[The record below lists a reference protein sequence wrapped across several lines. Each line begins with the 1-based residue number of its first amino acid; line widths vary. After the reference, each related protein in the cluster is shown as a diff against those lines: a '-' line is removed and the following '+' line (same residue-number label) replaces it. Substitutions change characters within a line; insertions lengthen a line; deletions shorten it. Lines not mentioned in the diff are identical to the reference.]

1 MMQQPVIRL
10 TKAQIMLFGSLIL
23 CTGFVA
29 LLYLTESFFVAL
41 EPLSKP
47 ALIRSMRNKGIDAY
61 PAITPQIILMR
72 NHLQPLTTLKG
83 PRVLPLGGIA
93 HKTTVFCQEADDM
106 ITYNSDRYGFRNE
119 DSLWDK
125 IIDVVAVGDSFVQ
138 GACMNEDD
146 HLVSALRSTWP
157 KTLNLGSFGNG
168 PLANL
173 ATASEYALEKKPK
186 YILWFYVAN
195 DLAIDLPLEERS
207 VILAS
212 YLKNPRFSQNLRAT
226 QESIDQTL
234 TGFLLEEIGRLE
246 NEAMPQTGFMGFLA
260 LEKLQ
265 NQLRRWQDKVLAPSA
280 PDFPEAFD
288 YDRQNSIDYNR
299 HSHIVAE
306 AADRAKAV
314 GSELIFVLIPD
325 ARMYRPVANPDA
337 QPRMHVEKMIAS
349 VESIGVQTINLYE
362 IFASEKNPMKF
373 FAGLGGYYGHFN
385 RAGYKKAGNALVSE
399 LTAIDKQLTT
409 SAANTAQSSLRK

>member
-1 MMQQPVIRL
+1 MQQPVIRL
-10 TKAQIMLFGSLIL
+10 TKAKIMLYGALIL

-47 ALIRSMRNKGIDAY
+47 ALIRSMRKKNIDAY
-61 PAITPQIILMR
+61 PAITSQIILMR

-93 HKTTVFCQEADDM
+93 HKTTVFCQEAEDM
-106 ITYNSDRYGFRNE
+106 ITYTSDRYGFRNE
-119 DSLWDK
+119 DALWDET
-125 IIDVVAVGDSFVQ
+125 IDVVVVGDSFVQ

-146 HLVSALRSTWP
+146 HLISALRSNWP

-168 PLANL
+168 PLANI
-173 ATASEYALEKKPK
+173 ATISEYALEKKPK

-207 VILAS
+207 EILVS
-212 YLKNPRFSQNLRAT
+212 YIKNPRFSQNLRAT

-234 TGFLLEEIGRLE
+234 SGFLLEEIGRLE
-246 NEAMPQTGFMGFLA
+246 SEAITQTGYRGFLT

-265 NQLRRWQDKVLAPSA
+265 NQLRRWQDRALAPPA

-288 YDRQNSIDYNR
+288 YDRQDSIDYNK

-306 AADRAKAV
+306 AADRAHAA
-314 GSELIFVLIPD
+314 GSELIFVLVPD
-325 ARMYRPVANPDA
+325 ARMYRQVTNPAA
-337 QPRMHVEKMIAS
+337 QPRKHVERLIAS
-349 VESIGVQTINLYE
+349 IEGVGLPTINLYE
-362 IFASEKNPMKF
+362 VFASEKNPMKF

-409 SAANTAQSSLRK
+409 KDANTAQSSIRN